1 MLILAMRKPC
11 LVESMGDTDLPLTVW
26 THPRDKTDKKRAI
39 NLVKTGKIPWERPG
53 LVWLGTSS
61 KNDINKVKNFAV
73 GLK

>member
-1 MLILAMRKPC
+1 MLLA
-11 LVESMGDTDLPLTVW
+11 VW

-53 LVWLGTSS
+53 LVGVGTSS